1 MLHGGPGMVSFMV
14 MSLPAAVASVI
25 SSHYLVISYFVVHTA
40 CFSGVKLNK
49 DASTGQHEV
58 QRDT

>member
-1 MLHGGPGMVSFMV
+1 MVSFMV
-14 MSLPAAVASVI
+14 MSLPAAVAPVI